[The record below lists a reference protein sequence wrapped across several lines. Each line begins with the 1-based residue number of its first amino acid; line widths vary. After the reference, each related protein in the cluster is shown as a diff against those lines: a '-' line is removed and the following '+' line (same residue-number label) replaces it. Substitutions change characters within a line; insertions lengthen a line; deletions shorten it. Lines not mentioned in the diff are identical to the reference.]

1 MMIPR
6 IIIMYLFVVIIL
18 CGIADIYCVYAWSVA
33 RSVPS
38 LPTHTSST
46 STSLF
51 AVQDKISGLGLGLG
65 LQWDST
71 PIEKR
76 ETNDSNINGKNTN
89 GKKEQQR
96 VPFIIQKIGR
106 GNKSEIEE
114 ITNVCI
120 DVFFNEQKD
129 KKKKAPPWK
138 AFQLAYLGNMQRSDI
153 LARNTFKRDMNC
165 DLIIARRVYPA
176 ETSQLVDLI
185 DDDKKQSNN
194 IIGDTSQI
202 YNLDQLLKTTQS
214 NGGREVYISGEVI
227 GYCEVT
233 EKNFGLGGKFSNTK
247 TMKSPSNKKKKKSVS
262 EKPRPYLGNLSVVD
276 YARNSGVGSKLVDT
290 CEEVVQSWNGK
301 HTEIVLQVEEDNKAA
316 IQFYKRRGYEF
327 VFADPTCRRYDTS
340 GFILKET
347 RITKYAMRKQLDTDE
362 RNESQSNS
370 DEKSGESSKKIR
382 NFFFVQ

>member
-1 MMIPR
+1 MIPR
-6 IIIMYLFVVIIL
+6 IIILFVAIIL
-18 CGIADIYCVYAWSVA
+18 CSLADIYCVYAWSV
-33 RSVPS
+33 PS
-38 LPTHTSST
+38 LSTRTS

-71 PIEKR
+71 PIEKS
-76 ETNDSNINGKNTN
+76 ETSGSNINGRNTN
-89 GKKEQQR
+89 GKEEQQR

-120 DVFFNEQKD
+120 DVFFNDQKD
-129 KKKKAPPWK
+129 KKKTPWK
-138 AFQLAYLGNMQRSDI
+138 ALQLAYLGNMQRSDI

-185 DDDKKQSNN
+185 DDDKKETNN

-214 NGGREVYISGEVI
+214 SGGREVYIAGEVI

-247 TMKSPSNKKKKKSVS
+247 AMKSPSNKKKKKSVS

-370 DEKSGESSKKIR
+370 DGKSGDISKKIR

>member
-38 LPTHTSST
+38 SPTHTS

-51 AVQDKISGLGLGLG
+51 AVQDKISGLGL
-65 LQWDST
+65 
-71 PIEKR
+71 
-76 ETNDSNINGKNTN
+76 
-89 GKKEQQR
+89 QR

-129 KKKKAPPWK
+129 KKKKVSPWK
-138 AFQLAYLGNMQRSDI
+138 ALQLAYLGNMQRSDI

-347 RITKYAMRKQLDTDE
+347 RITKYAMRKQFDTDE

-370 DEKSGESSKKIR
+370 DDKSGDISKKIR

>member
-1 MMIPR
+1 MIPR
-6 IIIMYLFVVIIL
+6 IIIIMYLFVAIIF
-18 CGIADIYCVYAWSVA
+18 CGCVYAWN
-33 RSVPS
+33 VPS
-38 LPTHTSST
+38 LPTHTS

-71 PIEKR
+71 PIEKS
-76 ETNDSNINGKNTN
+76 ETNSNINGRNTN
-89 GKKEQQR
+89 GKEEQQR

-129 KKKKAPPWK
+129 KKKKVAPWK
-138 AFQLAYLGNMQRSDI
+138 ALQLAYLGNMQRSDI

-185 DDDKKQSNN
+185 DDDKKETNN

-290 CEEVVQSWNGK
+290 CEEVVQSWNGNGK

-362 RNESQSNS
+362 RNQSQSNS
-370 DEKSGESSKKIR
+370 DGKSGDISKKIR